1 MPKVSDEHRARRRD
15 EILDAAR
22 RCFARYGY
30 EGATVRRLEEE
41 AGRSRGAIFNYFA
54 SKDDIFLELVERD
67 QERVGRVWLE
77 GGFEA
82 AVRAILEEDPAWIGV
97 YVEAARRL
105 RTDEDFRRRRFEA
118 GSEIREGLSAWIAA
132 AQSDGRLR
140 DDVSL
145 ETMGTLLGVLLDGLA
160 LRSAAGAQ
168 PHDPD
173 ALIGLI
179 SEIIRAP
186 GDMHGRRSSGS
197 RAPRRRSASS
207 R

>member
-105 RTDEDFRRRRFEA
+105 RTDEDF
-118 GSEIREGLSAWIAA
+118 AA
-132 AQSDGRLR
+132 DASRPAARSGR
-140 DDVSL
+140 
-145 ETMGTLLGVLLDGLA
+145 A
-160 LRSAAGAQ
+160 
-168 PHDPD
+168 
-173 ALIGLI
+173 
-179 SEIIRAP
+179 
-186 GDMHGRRSSGS
+186 
-197 RAPRRRSASS
+197 
-207 R
+207 